1 MAKPY
6 PPQEV
11 TQAEQQAGGLT
22 HVSVFLARAF
32 AAQAAEQA
40 REVPADGTEA
50 VSPPG
55 SDVEQ

>member
-1 MAKPY
+1 MAKPC

-11 TQAEQQAGGLT
+11 VQIEQHAGSLT

-32 AAQAAEQA
+32 AAQAADQA
-40 REVPADGTEA
+40 REVPADGVEA

>member
-6 PPQEV
+6 PPEEV

-32 AAQAAEQA
+32 AAQAAELA
-40 REVPADGTEA
+40 REVPAADTE
-50 VSPPG
+50 VGLPPG
-55 SDVEQ
+55 SDIEQ